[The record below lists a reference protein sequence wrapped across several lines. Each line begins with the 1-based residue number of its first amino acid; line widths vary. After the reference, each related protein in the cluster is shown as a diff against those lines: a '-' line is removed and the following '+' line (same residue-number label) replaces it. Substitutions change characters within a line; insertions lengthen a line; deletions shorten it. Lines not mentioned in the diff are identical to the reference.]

1 MRVSHVDPD
10 DPRLK
15 TRPIWGLAI
24 LVLPIIGVV
33 VVTAAY
39 VVMVSL
45 GLQGRSANG
54 APMEIELAACE
65 EARSVVSDRLEEM
78 GFQARL
84 EPSPGGL
91 VVRFDGPADP
101 DVRATLPE
109 TLATPGLL
117 ELRGG
122 DRVLATQEDVVDASV
137 RLDAMMTGS
146 TLIHLS
152 SSAGDRVRAW
162 VREQPT
168 GQLDFYVDGERV
180 GGQRN
185 DAVTVGEVEIAPPID
200 DDAQRLRAVAHWA
213 VVIDHPLPCRVTV
226 VSSRDPSP

>member
-1 MRVSHVDPD
+1 MSDVDPD

-24 LVLPIIGVV
+24 LVLPIVGVV
-33 VVTAAY
+33 VVTLAY

-45 GLQGRSANG
+45 GLQGRAADG
-54 APMEIELAACE
+54 APMEIELTACD
-65 EARSVVSDRLEEM
+65 EARAVVSDRLDEM
-78 GFQARL
+78 GFTAKL

-91 VVRFDGPADP
+91 LARFEGPTDP
-101 DVRATLPE
+101 EVRASLPT

-122 DRVLATQEDVVDASV
+122 DRVLATQEDVVDATV

-152 SSAGDRVRAW
+152 PGAADRVRAY
-162 VREQPT
+162 VRETPS
-168 GQLDFYVDGERV
+168 GQLDFFVDGERV

-200 DDAQRLRAVAHWA
+200 DDPQRLRAVAHWA

-226 VSSRDPSP
+226 VSSRDLSP